1 MHNVLQFEL
10 PTKEKSNSAVETTD
24 YHINHIYCPY
34 FKISHRRKRKIYL
47 DPTELKTLL
56 VANSVDVE
64 RLIKS
69 ITFKSNETIQGTLNF
84 NSDDLSGEI

>member
-1 MHNVLQFEL
+1 M
-10 PTKEKSNSAVETTD
+10 PTKEKNTDAIETTD

-56 VANSVDVE
+56 IGTTAEVDRVV
-64 RLIKS
+64 RAIVNK
-69 ITFKSNETIQGTLNF
+69 TNESTQGKLNF
-84 NSDDLSGEI
+84 SGNDLSGEI